1 MIKGEGALYARGMK
15 KPNKKRDFS
24 PFLLDLCGVY
34 GIFLDFMELGGALR
48 SVAYSLFAREGPAR
62 GGLLLF
68 ARGDLRGGFGS
79 ARKDGGGGAAGVG
92 KELSG
97 EILLGLFGGFEGRIG
112 AGRGLDGE
120 TKVVIFLD
128 DEFGL
133 IDLENGLVRGAEGIG
148 GGAMDFLVDDT
159 GATRRPRDVSVS
171 NTEIAL
177 CGGIDGFNGLFIGF
191 AEGGVVERFLTRE

>member
-1 MIKGEGALYARGMK
+1 MCGIC
-15 KPNKKRDFS
+15 
-24 PFLLDLCGVY
+24 LDVLV
-34 GIFLDFMELGGALR
+34 R
-48 SVAYSLFAREGPAR
+48 LFAREGPAR

-68 ARGDLRGGFGS
+68 ARGDLWGGFGG

-92 KELSG
+92 KELGG
-97 EILLGLFGGFEGRIG
+97 EILLSRLGGLLGRIG
-112 AGRGLDGE
+112 TGRGRLDGE
-120 TKVVIFLD
+120 AKVVLFLD

-159 GATRRPRDVSVS
+159 GATGRPRDVRIG
-171 NTEIAL
+171 NTEIAP